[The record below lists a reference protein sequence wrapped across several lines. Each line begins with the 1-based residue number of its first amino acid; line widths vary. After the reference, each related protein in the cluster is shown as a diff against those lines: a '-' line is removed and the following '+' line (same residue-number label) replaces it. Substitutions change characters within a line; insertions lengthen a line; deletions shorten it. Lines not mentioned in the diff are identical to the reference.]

1 MALPASMY
9 RIFRRPDGGEAPSVR
24 IVIIAMVLAAVVVV
38 AVAVIRVTR
47 QHEVLR
53 LGLDLSKQSEDVR
66 KLRETRRQLE
76 LELATLTAPDR
87 IRRLATQLGMTTVTP
102 DKIRVIVAPPRSPLA
117 HTAPAHGSTHARRA
131 EVTQR

>member
-9 RIFRRPDGGEAPSVR
+9 RIFRRPDGEAPSVR
-24 IVIIAMVLAAVVVV
+24 IVIVAMVLVALMITAVGVV
-38 AVAVIRVTR
+38 RVTR

-53 LGLDLSKQSEDVR
+53 LGLALSKKSDEVR

-87 IRRLATQLGMTTVTP
+87 IRRLATSLGMTTVAP
-102 DKIRVIVAPPRSPLA
+102 DKIRVIAPKPNKV
-117 HTAPAHGSTHARRA
+117 ARR
-131 EVTQR
+131 